1 MFPELNVYLS
11 GLIPQ
16 EATRRLL
23 YSLEVLQTHQGD
35 TVFVMVDNYMMSLDE
50 QDSERNLNMLY
61 DLITTE
67 QITLLK
73 TFGIFVNEDTFE
85 QNHHYDLALLLD
97 ALSQIETYEDPTVLL
112 DIINIHED
120 HSGLFNELV
129 QTITQTDHFC
139 EYETLI
145 SKVNDRFLL
154 KLTDILSDR
163 VDNLHLEKNEEEQEE
178 PSISQLLPK
187 LMEMKDRLNLVGRLS
202 DIEVAQ
208 TLLKAPGTLSIES
221 ILRLYGNRLADQEN
235 AEWMWII
242 VLFSARCEMEINH
255 PDTLF
260 NLWGSHFLSDVQ
272 QLTMRNKVKALHD
285 TLLEQFKHPEVEYQL

>member
-1 MFPELNVYLS
+1 MFPELSVYLS

-97 ALSQIETYEDPTVLL
+97 ALAQIETYEDPTVLL

-120 HSGLFNELV
+120 DGGRFNELV

-145 SKVNDRFLL
+145 SKVNDGFLL
-154 KLTDILSDR
+154 KLTDILADL
-163 VDNLHLEKNEEEQEE
+163 VDSLHLEKNEEVEE
-178 PSISQLLPK
+178 PRISRLLPQ
-187 LMEMKDRLNLVGRLS
+187 LMEMKDRLNLANRLS

-208 TLLKAPGTLSIES
+208 TLLKASGTLSIES